1 MRLIKICF
9 ILSCWLTARA
19 EVQEMQRIPV
29 TDIQSRIVK
38 DWMAVPKTA
47 DLTLFWDRPLAA
59 DGREMESLTHF
70 EVDFTSGDGQWTSS
84 GPQKDPT
91 FVLRDVKIGRRC
103 GFVVKGFQESRLVAL
118 SDTAWM
124 TTGKLRPKGPS
135 GAAKWLNYFPLNGR
149 LAMALVGR
157 AIVFDESTKA
167 GKIAFHLLWNFGLIG
182 VGIILFFSV
191 RVLRLSGM
199 FPLKRG
205 LAMGRGYDRIYE
217 EQIRDEFKEIIEGWK
232 RLIEQNNRHV
242 VEVVSGKTEKSPR
255 SAALS
260 PEEIQKENMTYWNQN
275 GVLQIRQLLQRMK
288 DTGLNRT
295 PTGRII
301 CAGLENH
308 ELGGYRWLE
317 VSAEVDRAVEN
328 RASSELET
336 LRRNSLIDWL
346 WNLGTLAP
354 LVGLF
359 GTVTGI
365 SHAFS
370 QLTMLTA
377 EITQT
382 ALVRRLSGGIFE
394 ALWTTIDGLFVGIL
408 FMLVYYYYQNKLNW
422 VYSKWE
428 EIYADISEKL

>member
-1 MRLIKICF
+1 MRLINVCF
-9 ILSCWLTARA
+9 ILTCWLTARA
-19 EVQEMQRIPV
+19 DVQEMQRIPV
-29 TDIQSRIVK
+29 TDIQSKVTN
-38 DWMAVPKTA
+38 DWMAVPKSA
-47 DLTLFWDRPLAA
+47 DLTLFWDRPSSA
-59 DGREMESLTHF
+59 DGREMETLTHF
-70 EVDFTSGDGQWTSS
+70 VVDFTSGDGQWTSS
-84 GPQKDPT
+84 VPQKDPS
-91 FVLRDVKIGRRC
+91 FLLRDVKIGRRC
-103 GFVVKGFQESRLVAL
+103 GFVVKGFQDSRLVAL

-124 TTGKLRPKGPS
+124 TTWKLRPKGPT
-135 GAAKWLNYFPLNGR
+135 GPAKWLNYFPLNGR
-149 LAMALVGR
+149 LIMALVGR

-182 VGIILFFSV
+182 AGIVIFFSI
-191 RVLRLSGM
+191 RMLRLSAV

-205 LAMGRGYDRIYE
+205 FALGQGYEAIFK
-217 EQIRDEFKEIIEGWK
+217 EQTRDEFKEIIEGWK
-232 RLIEQNNRHV
+232 RLIEQNNQHV
-242 VEVVSGKTEKSPR
+242 IEVVRGKTEKSAR
-255 SAALS
+255 GAALS
-260 PEEIQKENMTYWNQN
+260 PDEIQKENIAYWNQN
-275 GVLQIRQLLQRMK
+275 GVLQIRQLLQRLK
-288 DTGLNRT
+288 DTGLDKS

-301 CAGLENH
+301 SAGLENH

-346 WNLGTLAP
+346 WNLGTMAP

-394 ALWTTIDGLFVGIL
+394 ALWTTIDGLFIGIS
-408 FMLVYYYYQNKLNW
+408 FMLVYYYYQNKLSW
-422 VYSKWE
+422 IYSKWE
-428 EIYADISEKL
+428 EIYSDISEKL